1 MTEGFLKF
9 RGQLALWLK
18 QRSKKVAKMLPFGQL
33 KVILSHHLET
43 FTIIAWKNN
52 IKITKKWDIFFLGW
66 GSSRFGQNPNFDQ
79 ILFNAPLRRLENW

>member
-1 MTEGFLKF
+1 MTKGFLKF

-52 IKITKKWDIFFLGW
+52 IKITKKMGHFFPGLGVK
-66 GSSRFGQNPNFDQ
+66 
-79 ILFNAPLRRLENW
+79 PLRTKSKF